1 MKRVISVLLL
11 ITLLLASV
19 IAMIPASAAAPT
31 EFNLMGGS
39 DKEKQWAGEG
49 NVFYYDYHKYLDLQN
64 SFPVTDYGNL
74 DYMIRLPNAGEGSAS
89 VSDGV
94 KISGGVNHTP
104 DPTETRNI
112 NGKTYNQY
120 FGYSFKESV
129 VADAITLYLPAST
142 VVTQLDV
149 YGGCLDKDNKI
160 FAIEAEKTLLASF
173 ENVSSTQTTA
183 VEGTDLIVLQ
193 SELYE
198 AFKLD
203 YIYFAIK
210 VSTRADYL
218 IYEIELNGILASDAA
233 DFSELKEQY
242 AIYKG
247 LSEEDW
253 TTETWAALENAL
265 LVSDPINKNATSTAT
280 EIASAAATLKTAING
295 LKAKPA
301 DKTALAS
308 AIAEAAELVEEDY
321 TPDSWAVFED
331 ALSAANV
338 INGMDSVSQT
348 EINNALADLTAAIE
362 ALQAPADKSDL
373 IAALASL
380 DALKESDY
388 TPASW
393 EALQTPIAKATA
405 VKNNVSATQEE
416 VDAALGA
423 LTMAINDLA
432 KPGNKTA
439 LKSAITSA
447 KALKKSDYNVVSVTW
462 SVFQTCIEEAEAVL
476 NDENATQGDI
486 DLILEELNEKIEGL
500 GSPVKNNTNNN
511 NNNTDDDEELD
522 EDENLDVEEDEDETA
537 APATQA
543 PAVQAPIVQPAPAKK
558 GCGSSVALSALAIVG
573 AIGTALVIKKK
584 D

>member
-19 IAMIPASAAAPT
+19 IAMIPASAATPT
-31 EFNLMGGS
+31 EFNLMGDS
-39 DKEKQWAGEG
+39 DKNKQWAGEG
-49 NVFYYDYHKYLDLQN
+49 NVFYYDYHKYLDLKN
-64 SFPVTDYGNL
+64 TFPVTDYGNL

-94 KISGGVNHTP
+94 KTSGGVNHTP
-104 DPTETRNI
+104 DATETREI
-112 NGKTYNQY
+112 NGRNYNQY

-142 VVTQLDV
+142 VVTQIDV

-160 FAIEAEKTLLASF
+160 FAKEAEKTLLASF

-183 VEGTDLIVLQ
+183 VEGADLIVLQ

-233 DFSELKEQY
+233 DFSALKAEYANYSELIED
-242 AIYKG
+242 
-247 LSEEDW
+247 DW
-253 TTETWAALENAL
+253 TVDTWANLKNAL
-265 LVSDPINKNATSTAT
+265 TTTDPINKNATSTAT

-308 AIAEAAELVEEDY
+308 AIAEAAELVEEEY
-321 TPDSWAVFED
+321 TPDSWAKFED
-331 ALSAANV
+331 ALSAARV
-338 INGMDSVSQT
+338 INGMDGVSQT
-348 EINNALADLTAAIE
+348 EINDALAALNEAID

-373 IAALASL
+373 EAAIAEL
-380 DALKESDY
+380 DDLNESDY

-393 EALQTPIAKATA
+393 EALQTPIAKAAA
-405 VKNNVSATQEE
+405 VKNNVSATQQE
-416 VDAALGA
+416 VDEALAA
-423 LTMAINDLA
+423 LTMAINALA

-447 KALKKSDYNVVSVTW
+447 KALKRADYNVLAVTW
-462 SVFQTCIEEAEAVL
+462 NVFQTCIEEAEAVVA
-476 NDENATQGDI
+476 DANATQGDI
-486 DLILEELNEKIEGL
+486 DLALENLNEKIKGL
-500 GSPVKNNTNNN
+500 GEPAKNNNN
-511 NNNTDDDEELD
+511 NNNTDDED
-522 EDENLDVEEDEDETA
+522 EDLEDEEDEDTEDEETLA
-537 APATQA
+537 PVPQTPAT
-543 PAVQAPIVQPAPAKK
+543 QAPIVQPAPAKK

>member
-1 MKRVISVLLL
+1 M
-11 ITLLLASV
+11 
-19 IAMIPASAAAPT
+19 
-31 EFNLMGGS
+31 
-39 DKEKQWAGEG
+39 
-49 NVFYYDYHKYLDLQN
+49 
-64 SFPVTDYGNL
+64 
-74 DYMIRLPNAGEGSAS
+74 
-89 VSDGV
+89 DG
-94 KISGGVNHTP
+94 
-104 DPTETRNI
+104 
-112 NGKTYNQY
+112 
-120 FGYSFKESV
+120 
-129 VADAITLYLPAST
+129 
-142 VVTQLDV
+142 
-149 YGGCLDKDNKI
+149 
-160 FAIEAEKTLLASF
+160 
-173 ENVSSTQTTA
+173 
-183 VEGTDLIVLQ
+183 
-193 SELYE
+193 
-198 AFKLD
+198 
-203 YIYFAIK
+203 
-210 VSTRADYL
+210 
-218 IYEIELNGILASDAA
+218 
-233 DFSELKEQY
+233 
-242 AIYKG
+242 
-247 LSEEDW
+247 
-253 TTETWAALENAL
+253 
-265 LVSDPINKNATSTAT
+265 
-280 EIASAAATLKTAING
+280 
-295 LKAKPA
+295 
-301 DKTALAS
+301 
-308 AIAEAAELVEEDY
+308 
-321 TPDSWAVFED
+321 
-331 ALSAANV
+331 
-338 INGMDSVSQT
+338 VSQT
-348 EINNALADLTAAIE
+348 EINNALADLNAAIE

-522 EDENLDVEEDEDETA
+522 EDEDLDVEEDEDETA

>member
-31 EFNLMGGS
+31 EFNLMGDS
-39 DKEKQWAGEG
+39 DKNKQWAGEG

-94 KISGGVNHTP
+94 KTSGGVNHTP

-149 YGGCLDKDNKI
+149 YGGCLDKNNKI

-218 IYEIELNGILASDAA
+218 IYEIELNGILASNAA

-321 TPDSWAVFED
+321 TPDSWAVFEN

-338 INGMDSVSQT
+338 INGMDGVSQT
-348 EINNALADLTAAIE
+348 EINNALADLNAAIE

-511 NNNTDDDEELD
+511 NNNTDDEELD